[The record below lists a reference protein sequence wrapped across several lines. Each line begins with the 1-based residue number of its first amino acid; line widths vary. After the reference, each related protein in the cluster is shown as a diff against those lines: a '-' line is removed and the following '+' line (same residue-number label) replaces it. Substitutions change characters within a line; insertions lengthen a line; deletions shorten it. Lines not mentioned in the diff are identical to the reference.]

1 MVGGEKA
8 FAWHFFLSP
17 FSLTCIYVEAIQKS
31 MRKNNFRKQNCS
43 IKL

>member
-1 MVGGEKA
+1 MVGEEKA
-8 FAWHFFLSP
+8 FAWHFVHSP